1 MNMQITKILN
11 NNVVVVIDDQ
21 QREKVVMGRG
31 IGFQK
36 RAGERINSS
45 GIEKEYALSS
55 HELNGRL
62 SELLSHIPLE
72 VMAKLQDSIYISL
85 TDHCQFAIK
94 RFQQNVLLP
103 NPLLWDI
110 QRLYPKE
117 FQLGEEAL
125 TIIDK
130 RLGVQL
136 PKDEVGFIAMHLVSA
151 QMSGN
156 MEDVAGVTQLMR
168 EMLQLIKFQFSLN
181 YQEESLS
188 YQRLVTHLKFLSW
201 RILEHASI
209 NDSDESLQQAVKQNY
224 PQAWQCAE
232 RIAIFIGLQ
241 YQRKISPAEIMF
253 LAINIERVRK
263 EH

>member
-1 MNMQITKILN
+1 
-11 NNVVVVIDDQ
+11 
-21 QREKVVMGRG
+21 R
-31 IGFQK
+31 
-36 RAGERINSS
+36 
-45 GIEKEYALSS
+45 
-55 HELNGRL
+55 RL
-62 SELLSHIPLE
+62 SEPLSPFWCGLSGAPGCVTWELILDGYSESSYSATPR
-72 VMAKLQDSIYISL
+72 
-85 TDHCQFAIK
+85 FAAA
-94 RFQQNVLLP
+94 RLP
-103 NPLLWDI
+103 W
-110 QRLYPKE
+110 
-117 FQLGEEAL
+117 
-125 TIIDK
+125 
-130 RLGVQL
+130 
-136 PKDEVGFIAMHLVSA
+136 
-151 QMSGN
+151 
-156 MEDVAGVTQLMR
+156 
-168 EMLQLIKFQFSLN
+168 FSLN